1 MNLME
6 HGNRIRTWAA
16 LAAASLLLCT
26 AVPGS
31 LEAGSPR
38 GGDAALA
45 SGGGKSVRLS
55 LKISGAK
62 KRKRQV
68 SFYKSVARQ
77 AKLKTTFGRSPSS
90 GR

>member
-1 MNLME
+1 ME
-6 HGNRIRTWAA
+6 RGFRTRTLAA
-16 LAAASLLLCT
+16 LTIVLLLLCT
-26 AVPGS
+26 ADSGSGETGS
-31 LEAGSPR
+31 LR
-38 GGDAALA
+38 GGGPALE
-45 SGGGKSVRLS
+45 SGGAESVRLS

-77 AKLKTTFGRSPSS
+77 AKLRPTDGRSPSS

>member
-1 MNLME
+1 M
-6 HGNRIRTWAA
+6 
-16 LAAASLLLCT
+16 LAGVLLLMC
-26 AVPGS
+26 AADPGPG
-31 LEAGSPR
+31 EAGSLRKEGP
-38 GGDAALA
+38 ALE

-77 AKLKTTFGRSPSS
+77 ANIRPSGSRSPSS

>member
-1 MNLME
+1 MKRR
-6 HGNRIRTWAA
+6 NRARSWTAIAA
-16 LAAASLLLCT
+16 MLLLLC
-26 AVPGS
+26 AADVASG
-31 LEAGSPR
+31 EAGPAR
-38 GGDAALA
+38 GASLA
-45 SGGGKSVRLS
+45 NDSGAGKSVRLS

-77 AKLKTTFGRSPSS
+77 ARIRTRGDRNPSS

>member
-1 MNLME
+1 VNLMV
-6 HGNRIRTWAA
+6 HGYRTWSWAV
-16 LAAASLLLCT
+16 LAAVSLLLCT
-26 AVPGS
+26 LDPGFG
-31 LEAGSPR
+31 EAGSLR
-38 GGDAALA
+38 GGGPALD
-45 SGGGKSVRLS
+45 SEGGKSVRLS

-77 AKLKTTFGRSPSS
+77 AKIRTSGDRGLSS